1 MTEDNR
7 KDQRKQKLEE
17 KTVKKQF
24 VSDEQKFASKVKK
37 QFKRQQQDMRAD
49 ELWEDWENE
58 VY

>member
-1 MTEDNR
+1 MTDDNR
-7 KDQRKQKLEE
+7 KDQRKQKIEE
-17 KTVKKQF
+17 KVVKKQY
-24 VSDEQKFASKVKK
+24 VSDEQRFASKVKK